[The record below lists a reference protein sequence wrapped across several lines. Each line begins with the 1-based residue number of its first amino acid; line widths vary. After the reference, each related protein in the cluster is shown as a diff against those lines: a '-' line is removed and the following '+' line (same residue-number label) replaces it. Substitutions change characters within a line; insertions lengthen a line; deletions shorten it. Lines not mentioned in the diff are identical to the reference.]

1 VAVVVDASV
10 MVEVLLRTPTGRSAA
25 LRLRGEPAAAP
36 DILDAEVAQA
46 LRRAGRRGLLD
57 DRQVTEALDV
67 LLDAPVQRVPSRLLV
82 RRTRTWWPH
91 VTVYD
96 ALYPASPPPRGRG
109 CSPATGRCPG
119 RRRSRCPSRTCASP
133 EVRRP

>member
-1 VAVVVDASV
+1 

-46 LRRAGRRGLLD
+46 VRRAGRRGLLD

-82 RRTRTWWPH
+82 RGTRTWWPH

-96 ALYPASPPPRGRG
+96 GLYLGVAAAQGARVLT
-109 CSPATGRCPG
+109 ATGRCRG
-119 RRRSRCPSRTCASP
+119 RRRSGCPSRTCASP

>member
-96 ALYPASPPPRGRG
+96 ALYLGVAAAQGARVLTCDGLLSRAPAL
-109 CSPATGRCPG
+109 
-119 RRRSRCPSRTCASP
+119 
-133 EVRRP
+133 EVPVENVRVT

>member
-46 LRRAGRRGLLD
+46 VRRAGRRGLLD

-82 RRTRTWWPH
+82 RRTRTWWPNA
-91 VTVYD
+91 TVHD
-96 ALYPASPPPRGRG
+96 ALYLGVAAAQGARVLTCDGPLSRAPALGVPV
-109 CSPATGRCPG
+109 
-119 RRRSRCPSRTCASP
+119 
-133 EVRRP
+133 ENVRVT